1 MGRQAQQA
9 RAPGALT
16 GPAIAPPVPQATL
29 IPYGEDPH
37 AVLAQ
42 ELLTRFAGRLP
53 DLSHVT
59 VLVPQ
64 GALGARLH
72 RELPRQG
79 AALGHD
85 ALLGPRLTT
94 IQDWVLT
101 RSPCPRPLIGP
112 HARELAL
119 VEALARH
126 RRLFGEAD
134 PWQLASA
141 LLVLFDQLTLAET
154 ELPTALDGFIRRL
167 DAAYGTGG
175 ACAAPLGFE
184 ARLVH
189 TLWHAYH
196 RQLDA
201 EGLVDPVA
209 QYREALGRRPL
220 PADDEFLYLLGPTEL
235 SPVEARWARA
245 LVQDGRTRILLQ
257 GQRGPEGATPEAPIE
272 ALLGR
277 LGLACGPPPGPG
289 GPYSFALTTLYSRR
303 DEPLRDRAR
312 DCAGAHPR
320 SPLEGRLFVFQAE
333 DAETHAEA
341 IELQLRR
348 WLLEGREQLGVVTE
362 DRRLARRLRARL
374 ERAGVVLQDRVG
386 WALSTTSAAAV
397 LERWLETLEQDF
409 EHQALLD
416 VLKSPFC
423 DLGPLGGLA
432 VVHRLEQDIIRNER
446 IARGLGRYRAHVRF
460 RARRLPQWAEAA
472 ARPVLALLQTLEQAA
487 APLTPLITAGP
498 VPAIRLIDGLLQSLA
513 VLGIRAGLEAD
524 AAGQR
529 LLEELSALRSA
540 LASRATQM
548 GWSDWRTLLGATLE
562 RRYFRP
568 TPAPSP
574 VQLVDLEQSALER
587 FDALVIAG
595 ADREHLPGAPPGTPF
610 FNEAVRRELGLDGW
624 HETLVRRFHRY
635 RCLLEAAPV
644 VLVTV
649 QSASE
654 GEPLLA
660 SPWLEGLQTF
670 HRLGWGRELGDNGL
684 GALLR
689 RPEARLTAPDR
700 FPRTPPPVMPAPTTP
715 ADLVPTVFSANRHQR
730 LMDCPYRFFA
740 ADCLGLKAP
749 EEITEALQKSDYGER
764 VHLCLQAFHA
774 DVPGLPGP
782 FATPLSEAQREAA
795 ITLLGDIARAVFKR
809 DLEDNFLHRGW
820 QQRWMRAIPAY
831 VDWQIRRAARWRVA
845 ATEASETRP
854 LTETLTLTGR
864 LDRLDEGADGY
875 GIIDYKTGAAPSQA
889 EVEAGE
895 AVQLPSYALLAD
907 HVIRVEYLDL
917 ARNDQVRSGAHLEGE
932 ALQGLTDAVRERLLG
947 IHAELTDGA
956 ALPAWG
962 APGICRYCEMQ
973 GLCRRPAWE
982 QAAPPGTAAQQG
994 PDG

>member
-1 MGRQAQQA
+1 
-9 RAPGALT
+9 
-16 GPAIAPPVPQATL
+16 VP
-29 IPYGEDPH
+29 E
-37 AVLAQ
+37 
-42 ELLTRFAGRLP
+42 
-53 DLSHVT
+53 
-59 VLVPQ
+59 
-64 GALGARLH
+64 GALGTRLH
-72 RELPRQG
+72 RVLPRHG
-79 AALGHD
+79 AALGHG
-85 ALLGPRLTT
+85 ALLGPRLAT
-94 IQDWVLT
+94 IQDWVLA
-101 RSPCPRPLIGP
+101 RSPFRRPLIGR
-112 HARELAL
+112 HARELLL

-126 RRLFGEAD
+126 RDLFGEAD

-141 LLVLFDQLTLAET
+141 LLALFDQLTLAET
-154 ELPTALDGFIRRL
+154 ELPVELDGFIRRL

-175 ACAAPLGFE
+175 ACVAPLGFE

-201 EGLVDPVA
+201 EGLVDPLL
-209 QYREALGRRPL
+209 QYREALGQRPM
-220 PADDEFLYLLGPTEL
+220 PDAGDYLYLLGLADL
-235 SPVEARWARA
+235 SAVERQWLRA
-245 LVQDGRTRILLQ
+245 LVEDGRTRILVQ
-257 GQRGPEGATPEAPIE
+257 GQRGPGGYAPEAPTEI
-272 ALLGR
+272 LLER
-277 LGLACGPPPGPG
+277 LALACEPGSAIAD
-289 GPYSFALTTLYSRR
+289 PYARVLTTLYSKR
-303 DEPLRDRAR
+303 DEPLQTRAR
-312 DCAGAHPR
+312 NCAKGHPR
-320 SPLEGRLFVFQAE
+320 SPFDGRLFVFQAE

-348 WLLEGREQLGVVTE
+348 WLLEGREQLGVVTD

-423 DLGPLGGLA
+423 ELGADPWRGLA

-446 IARGLGRYRAHVRF
+446 IARGLKRYQAHVRY
-460 RARRLPQWAEAA
+460 RARRLPQWADAT
-472 ARPVLALLQTLEQAA
+472 ARPLLALLGTLERAA
-487 APLTPLITAGP
+487 APLAPLITSGSI
-498 VPAIRLIDGLLQSLA
+498 PATRFMDGLQESLA
-513 VLGIRAGLEAD
+513 ALGIRAGLEAD

-540 LASRATQM
+540 LASRATQLS
-548 GWSDWRTLLGATLE
+548 WSDWRTLLGATLE

-568 TPAPSP
+568 DPAPTP
-574 VQLVDLEQSALER
+574 VRLLSLEQSDLER

-644 VLVTV
+644 VLITV
-649 QSASE
+649 QSAAE

-670 HRLGWGRELGDNGL
+670 HRLGWGRELGDNDLAG
-684 GALLR
+684 LLR
-689 RPEARLTAPDR
+689 RPETRLAAPDR
-700 FPRTPPPVMPAPTTP
+700 FGRVPPPVMPRPRAP
-715 ADLVPTVFSANRHQR
+715 ADLIPTAFSANRHQR

-764 VHLCLQAFHA
+764 VHLCLQAFH
-774 DVPGLPGP
+774 DHVPGLPGP
-782 FATPLSEAQREAA
+782 FRGPITEPDRDQAIELLTA
-795 ITLLGDIARAVFKR
+795 ITRSVFKQ

-831 VDWQIRRAARWRVA
+831 VDWQILRNAQWRVA
-845 ATEASETRP
+845 ATETSEARP
-854 LTETLTLTGR
+854 LTETLTLKGR
-864 LDRLDEGADGY
+864 IDRLDHGGDGY
-875 GIIDYKTGAAPSQA
+875 GIIDYKTGASPSQA
-889 EVEAGE
+889 EVEQGE
-895 AVQLPSYALLAD
+895 AVQLPSYALLKD
-907 HVIRVEYLDL
+907 RTVRVEYLGL
-917 ARNDQVRSGAHLEGE
+917 GRNDQVRSGACLEGE
-932 ALQGLTDAVRERLLG
+932 ALEELTGAVRERLIG
-947 IHAELTDGA
+947 AHAELRDGA
-956 ALPAWG
+956 PLPAWG

-982 QAAPPGTAAQQG
+982 ETQPPGTE
-994 PDG
+994 P